1 MVHYHIIVIVRF
13 AETLGHIRQDSVDTF
28 VQFPGL
34 LLHLAD
40 TFPYLTHLLDNILLP
55 VQVQPLAREPLIVT
69 LRFAKGLEGQFS
81 GLLSLS
87 LR

>member
-1 MVHYHIIVIVRF
+1 MVHYHIVRL
-13 AETLGHIRQDSVDTF
+13 AETLGHI
-28 VQFPGL
+28 FPGL
-34 LLHLAD
+34 LLHLDD